1 MRDVSVA
8 IAACLLLAWTAPV
21 LAQDSSPAPPAVK
34 VGGFLQLRET
44 YQDQVG
50 LTGAVHRARLI
61 VDGGL
66 AGGFSFRLSGEFRT
80 GGTATM
86 RAGVS
91 LIDAYIRWSKAGW
104 TFTAGQFKTPF
115 SREFL
120 PPSWA
125 VETADRATVA
135 DSLAPR
141 RDIGLMGAYAF
152 GTAGAV
158 SLGVFNGEGQNS
170 VGNRDSTVLV
180 VGRVTAAPIHAV
192 ELGANVASYGP
203 DSTRYGA
210 DARVQ
215 FTQLMVRGEFIGQQR
230 SGMGPDDSGWYVLAV
245 YRVRPRVH
253 LVARQE
259 DFRRPA
265 FAASQRISASTGGVN
280 VYFSDDRVRLT
291 ANYVSRRVGSGT
303 RRDILISQLQ
313 VRF

>member
-1 MRDVSVA
+1 MRRAPAVSA
-8 IAACLLLAWTAPV
+8 SLV
-21 LAQDSSPAPPAVK
+21 LACTGPALGQDSSPPPPAVN

-50 LTGAVHRARLI
+50 LTGTVHRARLI
-61 VDGGL
+61 VDGAL
-66 AGGFSFRLSGEFRT
+66 AGEFSFRLSGEFRT
-80 GGTATM
+80 GGTATT

-91 LIDAYIRWSKAGW
+91 MIDAYIRWSKAPW
-104 TFTAGQFKTPF
+104 TVTVGQFKTPF
-115 SREFL
+115 SREFQL
-120 PPSWA
+120 QGWA
-125 VETADRATVA
+125 IETADRATVV

-141 RDIGLMGAYAF
+141 RDIGLTGAYAF
-152 GTAGAV
+152 GTTGAV

-180 VGRVTAAPIHAV
+180 VGRVTAALTQAV
-192 ELGANVASYGP
+192 ELGANFAAYGP
-203 DSTRYGA
+203 DSARYGA

-215 FTQLMVRGEFIGQQR
+215 LRKLMVRGEFIGQQR

-245 YRVRPRVH
+245 YSLRPRVH

-265 FAASQRISASTGGVN
+265 IAPSQRVHASTGGVN
-280 VYFSDDRVRLT
+280 LYFSDDRVRLT
-291 ANYVSRRVGSGT
+291 AAYVSRRVGSGT